1 VRIVIAGGGT
11 AGHIVPSI
19 AVADRL
25 REGGASVE
33 FVGSPDGPEAS
44 IVPAAGYR
52 FHAVAATPFR
62 REVSVRSAA
71 APFVALRSVITSRPI
86 VRDAAA
92 VLGMGGY
99 ASIAS
104 VVAARTE
111 RVPTILHEQNAIP
124 GLANRLLGR
133 LATAMALTFEDSR
146 ARFPRGLRMEVT
158 GLPLR
163 REIRGVAARREEL
176 AAEARRTLDLEPE
189 RTTVLVTGGSQ
200 GALHVDQTVADAISL
215 LADRSDLQLVV
226 LTGAAHEPVVAAAV
240 NRGMELIVRTVPFL
254 ERMELVLAVADLAVA
269 RAGANTIHELA
280 ACSIPSILVPYP
292 HATDDHQEA
301 NAREM
306 ERAGAADVYR
316 DRDLTPEGLARRI
329 LSLVADRERRTV
341 MAKAGAAWAKPDA
354 DERVAE
360 LVRDVAGPPRSS
372 PDERGRRKGRP

>member
-1 VRIVIAGGGT
+1 VRILIAGGGT
-11 AGHIVPSI
+11 AGHVLPSI

-33 FVGSPDGPEAS
+33 FVGSPEGQEAS

-62 REVSVRSAA
+62 REISVRSAA
-71 APFVALRSVITSRPI
+71 APFVALRSVASSRPI
-86 VRDAAA
+86 VRGAAA

-99 ASIAS
+99 ASIAP
-104 VVAARTE
+104 VVAARTLK
-111 RVPTILHEQNAIP
+111 VPAVLHEQNAIP
-124 GLANRLLGR
+124 GLANRLLAR
-133 LATAMALTFEDSR
+133 LATATALTFDDSR
-146 ARFPRGLRMEVT
+146 VRFPRSVRTEVT

-163 REIRGVAARREEL
+163 RDIRGVVSRREEL
-176 AAEARRTLDLEPE
+176 AAEARRTWDLKPG

-200 GALHVDQTVADAISL
+200 GALHVDRTVAEAIPL

-226 LTGAAHEPVVAAAV
+226 LTGIAHEGVVAGAV
-240 NRGMELIVRTVPFL
+240 NGKMTLIVRTIPFL
-254 ERMELVLAVADLAVA
+254 ERMELALAVADLAIA

-280 ACSIPSILVPYP
+280 ASSIPSILVPYP
-292 HATDDHQEA
+292 YATDDHQEA
-301 NAREM
+301 NAREL

-316 DRDLTPEGLARRI
+316 DRDLTPDGLARRI
-329 LSLVADRERRTV
+329 LSLVTDRERRAV

-360 LVRDVAGPPRSS
+360 LVRDVA
-372 PDERGRRKGRP
+372 RP

>member
-1 VRIVIAGGGT
+1 VRVVIAGGGT
-11 AGHIVPSI
+11 AGHVVPSI
-19 AVADRL
+19 TVADRL

-44 IVPAAGYR
+44 MVPSAGYR
-52 FHAVAATPFR
+52 FHAVGATPFR

-71 APFVALRSVITSRPI
+71 APFVALRSVVTCRPI
-86 VRDAAA
+86 VRDASA

-99 ASIAS
+99 ASIAP
-104 VVAARTE
+104 VVAARSVG
-111 RVPTILHEQNAIP
+111 VPTILHEQNAIP
-124 GLANRLLGR
+124 GLANRLLAR
-133 LATAMALTFEDSR
+133 LATAVALTFEDSR
-146 ARFPRGLRMEVT
+146 SRFPHSLRMEVT

-163 REIRGVAARREEL
+163 PEIREVGARREEL
-176 AAEARRTLDLEPE
+176 AAEARRTWDLEPD

-200 GALHVDQTVADAISL
+200 GALHLDQTIADAIQL

-226 LTGAAHEPVVAAAV
+226 VTGPAHEAVVTKAL
-240 NRGMELIVRTVPFL
+240 NREIDLIVRTAPFL
-254 ERMELVLAVADLAVA
+254 KRMELALAVADLAIA

-292 HATDDHQEA
+292 HATDDHQQA
-301 NAREM
+301 NAGEL

-329 LSLVADRERRTV
+329 LSLAADRERRTV

-354 DERVAE
+354 DERVAD
-360 LVRDVAGPPRSS
+360 LVRDVAGP
-372 PDERGRRKGRP
+372 

>member
-1 VRIVIAGGGT
+1 VRILIAGGGT
-11 AGHIVPSI
+11 AGHVLPSI

-33 FVGSPDGPEAS
+33 FVGSPEGQEAS
-44 IVPAAGYR
+44 IVPAAGFR

-62 REVSVRSAA
+62 REISLRSAA
-71 APFVALRSVITSRPI
+71 APFVALRSVASSRPI
-86 VRDAAA
+86 VRGAAA

-99 ASIAS
+99 ASIAP
-104 VVAARTE
+104 VVAARTLK
-111 RVPTILHEQNAIP
+111 VPAVLHEQNAIP
-124 GLANRLLGR
+124 GLANRLLAR
-133 LATAMALTFEDSR
+133 LAAATALTFDDSR
-146 ARFPRGLRMEVT
+146 VRFPRSVRMEVT

-163 REIRGVAARREEL
+163 RDIRGVVSRREEL
-176 AAEARRTLDLEPE
+176 AAEARRTWDLEPG

-200 GALHVDQTVADAISL
+200 GALHVDRTVAEAIPL

-226 LTGAAHEPVVAAAV
+226 LTGIAHEGVVAGAA
-240 NRGMELIVRTVPFL
+240 NREMALIVRTMPFL
-254 ERMELVLAVADLAVA
+254 ERMELALAVADLAIA

-280 ACSIPSILVPYP
+280 ASSIPAILVPYP

-301 NAREM
+301 NAREL

-316 DRDLTPEGLARRI
+316 DRDLTPEGMARRI
-329 LSLVADRERRTV
+329 LSLVTDRERRAV

-360 LVRDVAGPPRSS
+360 LVRDVA
-372 PDERGRRKGRP
+372 RP

>member
-1 VRIVIAGGGT
+1 
-11 AGHIVPSI
+11 
-19 AVADRL
+19 
-25 REGGASVE
+25 
-33 FVGSPDGPEAS
+33 
-44 IVPAAGYR
+44 
-52 FHAVAATPFR
+52 
-62 REVSVRSAA
+62 
-71 APFVALRSVITSRPI
+71 
-86 VRDAAA
+86 
-92 VLGMGGY
+92 
-99 ASIAS
+99 
-104 VVAARTE
+104 
-111 RVPTILHEQNAIP
+111 
-124 GLANRLLGR
+124 
-133 LATAMALTFEDSR
+133 
-146 ARFPRGLRMEVT
+146 MEVT